1 MSEHIFAASI
11 LLLSLTV
18 TYFFCLR
25 PMRQG
30 RCAMVGNTLANE
42 QSTRHDE
49 AEIARLREE
58 VAALRGRQLSH
69 KAG

>member
-1 MSEHIFAASI
+1 MSGFIFAALG

-42 QSTRHDE
+42 QSVRRDE

-58 VAALRGRQLSH
+58 VAVLRGERLTLNS
-69 KAG
+69 G